1 MEHQEAID
9 NRKEHQQELHQKL
22 QADVRVGFIHSIR
35 TRIILTVA
43 ATIIV
48 CAALIWLTVRPAT
61 TKTFS
66 EMQKNYMDDVTMAYG
81 EMLASYVDESG
92 LECIDT
98 TQVQSLLKRIQING
112 KDSSYAYV
120 VDLNGTMLYH
130 PMADKIGQPV
140 ENSVVKGLLSDIAAG
155 KTVETNVYEY
165 DFRGTIKYAG
175 VYPDVDHGFLLI
187 ISADRSEI
195 TKDVNR
201 ILLRTMIAI
210 IVAFI
215 VCVGIAVAVAYLI
228 AKPISEMSGITNRF
242 STLDLREDERQEQ
255 MDKRKDEVGQMGRAL
270 NELRN
275 QFEAVVAEI
284 KQQSSHLYTAAKAL
298 DEHAQQTASNVEQ
311 VEKAVYEI
319 AEGAS
324 SQAEETQRATENV
337 VQMGNMVEETNCE
350 VNNLYA
356 YADSMKSA
364 GDEASRSLQDLNT
377 INGKAKES
385 IDLIYRQT
393 NNTNESAMKIR
404 EATDLITFI
413 AEQTN
418 LLSLNASIEAA
429 RAGEQGRGFAVVAS
443 QIQKLAEQSNESARQ
458 IAEIINMLI
467 ADSNEAVGTMN
478 DVMQIMEEQNQNI
491 HKIEQEFKNLS
502 DQIEKSIGGVSNIAD
517 KTQVLDNA
525 RVNVIDIVQNLT
537 AIAEEN
543 AAGTEE
549 TSASVAEVSNIVN
562 QISESVNE
570 LRGIAEILENRMND
584 FVIDD

>member
-1 MEHQEAID
+1 
-9 NRKEHQQELHQKL
+9 
-22 QADVRVGFIHSIR
+22 
-35 TRIILTVA
+35 
-43 ATIIV
+43 
-48 CAALIWLTVRPAT
+48 
-61 TKTFS
+61 
-66 EMQKNYMDDVTMAYG
+66 
-81 EMLASYVDESG
+81 
-92 LECIDT
+92 
-98 TQVQSLLKRIQING
+98 
-112 KDSSYAYV
+112 
-120 VDLNGTMLYH
+120 
-130 PMADKIGQPV
+130 
-140 ENSVVKGLLSDIAAG
+140 
-155 KTVETNVYEY
+155 
-165 DFRGTIKYAG
+165 
-175 VYPDVDHGFLLI
+175 
-187 ISADRSEI
+187 
-195 TKDVNR
+195 
-201 ILLRTMIAI
+201 
-210 IVAFI
+210 
-215 VCVGIAVAVAYLI
+215 
-228 AKPISEMSGITNRF
+228 
-242 STLDLREDERQEQ
+242 
-255 MDKRKDEVGQMGRAL
+255 
-270 NELRN
+270 
-275 QFEAVVAEI
+275 
-284 KQQSSHLYTAAKAL
+284 
-298 DEHAQQTASNVEQ
+298 
-311 VEKAVYEI
+311 
-319 AEGAS
+319 
-324 SQAEETQRATENV
+324 
-337 VQMGNMVEETNCE
+337 
-350 VNNLYA
+350 
-356 YADSMKSA
+356 MKSA